1 MANPVFKR
9 ALDGLATMVSARAA
23 RRVLE
28 AGVRSVAETPDTI
41 PAKTMQAL
49 LVGYVHREFEQML
62 PREGLKRNL
71 EQLAKRVGELSI
83 APPQPKLPNPYDSS
97 EVDAVTAALSY
108 FTRVNIEATPTSGEA
123 TNNMIDASKNDAIAN
138 GAVNGSVNDASIDI
152 SNTPQ
157 TSTAEQVMLT
167 GQANSG
173 QAKADGSTTNRARVM
188 PTAFSS
194 QEDTPS
200 SQATSSPKRRPQ
212 AQSSTQQATRHSPPS
227 PSPST
232 PTSSTPVS
240 STPAAAMWQDQFDVS
255 AKTDKLKDITRE
267 GTIHEGTIMADSI
280 ETKSTLSEAQLETIV
295 MKFAQVEHARL
306 VAAVRENGTIVTSR
320 GAGVD
325 LNSLSRFGLMGLR
338 LLERSGHLRSY
349 YLSHTQGQL
358 FLFCFGRDTV
368 IMLGSS
374 DINVGTVFATLA
386 SLKDNA

>member
-1 MANPVFKR
+1 MTFANKRRMIKRYMANSVFAR
-9 ALDGLATMVSARAA
+9 ALDGLTTMVSARAA

-41 PAKTMQAL
+41 PADVMQTL

-71 EQLAKRVGELSI
+71 EQLARQVGRLSVTS
-83 APPQPKLPNPYDSS
+83 PKVGLPNPYDSS

-108 FTRVNIEATPTSGEA
+108 FTRVNIDNTSLTTNLDSGPDSNASSEFIDVSADVPQVEDSQVEDLQVQDLQVQDRQQLAFAERATSTISTE
-123 TNNMIDASKNDAIAN
+123 N
-138 GAVNGSVNDASIDI
+138 SVNRSTID
-152 SNTPQ
+152 SPMNKGNQGAAKNHARAPDKQVSAPQ
-157 TSTAEQVMLT
+157 AH
-167 GQANSG
+167 
-173 QAKADGSTTNRARVM
+173 K
-188 PTAFSS
+188 
-194 QEDTPS
+194 
-200 SQATSSPKRRPQ
+200 SQAR
-212 AQSSTQQATRHSPPS
+212 QSTS
-227 PSPST
+227 PS
-232 PTSSTPVS
+232 VQ
-240 STPAAAMWQDQFDVS
+240 PAAPKMWQDQFDVS
-255 AKTDKLKDITRE
+255 AKADKLKHITPK
-267 GTIHEGTIMADSI
+267 GAPMADST
-280 ETKSTLSEAQLETIV
+280 ETKLILSEAQLENIV
-295 MKFAQVEHARL
+295 MRFAQVEHARL

-374 DINVGTVFATLA
+374 DINVGTVFATLT
-386 SLKDNA
+386 SLKDNP